1 MERRQETNKRAVDV
15 LMNHLQIWN
24 HVDGPPPEE
33 ELLDP
38 SEIAILSA
46 KDCCHALARMAE
58 AHGSA
63 KNELV
68 TYVEEVTEAVA
79 SIQMLT
85 WESIRVDRFSLTPP
99 ELYYDIVG
107 NARSHLAR
115 RDEEAARRRAR
126 LADIPAMQPEGEA
139 DAAGAE
145 ADAGRHDEAGYVRIL
160 PKDRY
165 DIDIDRE
172 FKGFLK
178 EDGEVRK
185 VRKPLNW
192 QRAVDLATEVL
203 LNEMRAL
210 LETVCRAQTACSKVP
225 L

>member
-1 MERRQETNKRAVDV
+1 
-15 LMNHLQIWN
+15 MNHLQIWN
-24 HVDGPPPEE
+24 HVDGPSPED

-46 KDCCHALARMAE
+46 KDCCHALGRMAE
-58 AHGSA
+58 AHGNA
-63 KNELV
+63 KNELA
-68 TYVEEVTEAVA
+68 TYVEEVTMAVT

-126 LADIPAMQPEGEA
+126 LADMPAMQPEGEA

-145 ADAGRHDEAGYVRIL
+145 ADAAGAEADAERHDEAGYVRIL
-160 PKDRY
+160 PNDRY

-178 EDGEVRK
+178 EDDEVRK

-210 LETVCRAQTACSKVP
+210 LETAWMG
-225 L
+225 